1 MYKFFKNSLAILY
14 WEMAI
19 TSSQI
24 AELVIFSHVSSGVNA
39 VHINI
44 IRLPI
49 KMLLLLFSF
58 SVHTRGNV
66 RRPTASSFGIRILP
80 LFLFACVNINFR
92 DLLLGHC
99 ISDVE

>member
-24 AELVIFSHVSSGVNA
+24 AELVIFSHVSSGVNV

-49 KMLLLLFSF
+49 KTLLLLLF
-58 SVHTRGNV
+58 
-66 RRPTASSFGIRILP
+66 P
-80 LFLFACVNINFR
+80 FLFTHEGMFTAHGFFIWYTHFAF
-92 DLLLGHC
+92 
-99 ISDVE
+99 ISLCLC